1 MIQKV
6 LNTIKNYNM
15 IEEGDRVVVGV
26 SGGPDSVCLLYV
38 LDYIRKDLNIK
49 LYIAHIEH
57 GFRGKASIEDAE
69 FVKELGHRL
78 GIEVFIKY
86 IDVPKFIEESGLSPE
101 EAAREVRYDFYDEV
115 LTNADANKVA
125 LGHNLDDQT
134 ETLLMRL
141 IRGTGTKGLG
151 GISPVREG
159 KFIRPLIE
167 IPRTEIMDFLNKNN
181 INYRIDKTNLEDIYH
196 RNSIRLSLIP
206 LLEKEYNP
214 NLKQT
219 LARMA
224 HIIRQDNLYLEELA
238 EKEYRKWSSK
248 GQKGIFLSEQNIKP
262 LPFPIKTRVLLKGIE
277 EFKGSTRD
285 VGLGHILDVISLLE
299 DGKVGACVMLP
310 EKMVIEKVYEGI
322 HITDKGGISEKF
334 VPYEYTLKI
343 PGSCFI
349 PEAGIELT
357 AEVVLRDE
365 FEEIQGNPFMGQF
378 DFDKINGNLKVRNKR
393 PGDRFKPLG
402 LKGTKKLKDFFIDEK
417 VPIYIRNKT
426 PLLVSG
432 SDIVWVV
439 GFRISNDYKLDKNTQ
454 KILIVKKE
462 GKREEFENDQ
472 G

>member
-1 MIQKV
+1 MTRQKPYEAY
-6 LNTIKNYNM
+6 K
-15 IEEGDRVVVGV
+15 DRNKRAWWDL
-26 SGGPDSVCLLYV
+26 SG
-38 LDYIRKDLNIK
+38 
-49 LYIAHIEH
+49 
-57 GFRGKASIEDAE
+57 
-69 FVKELGHRL
+69 
-78 GIEVFIKY
+78 
-86 IDVPKFIEESGLSPE
+86 
-101 EAAREVRYDFYDEV
+101 
-115 LTNADANKVA
+115 
-125 LGHNLDDQT
+125 
-134 ETLLMRL
+134 
-141 IRGTGTKGLG
+141 
-151 GISPVREG
+151 REG

-322 HITDKGGISEKF
+322 HITDKGGF
-334 VPYEYTLKI
+334 P
-343 PGSCFI
+343 
-349 PEAGIELT
+349 
-357 AEVVLRDE
+357 R
-365 FEEIQGNPFMGQF
+365 
-378 DFDKINGNLKVRNKR
+378 NLY
-393 PGDRFKPLG
+393 L
-402 LKGTKKLKDFFIDEK
+402 
-417 VPIYIRNKT
+417 
-426 PLLVSG
+426 
-432 SDIVWVV
+432 
-439 GFRISNDYKLDKNTQ
+439 
-454 KILIVKKE
+454 
-462 GKREEFENDQ
+462 
-472 G
+472 